1 MLAVE
6 SPAVHL
12 LPERPA
18 WIPPARR
25 SWPWES
31 ILTVAVLAAGIAL
44 RTVHWAAFRGMGF
57 DEALYRNYLRELIR
71 GGLGSY
77 PDIVDGYLAFQKTIP
92 GSILPPTRFLYI
104 LCAYGWH
111 GLFGTEPLA
120 CFYAVSR
127 VFGIGTLLVAGGFA
141 RRLFADRRL
150 ALATVALMAFSPL
163 QIHLA
168 QHALVDGFFEFW
180 ALLTLWALWEVLQ
193 QPGHRGWLATYT
205 AGLALMVTTKEN
217 AFFVFVAIL
226 AILAANR
233 FLRFG
238 TVTRA
243 LLALTFAGPLIG
255 VAILTNVAGGLG
267 TLIEVY
273 RLGVP
278 KNLHLEYAI
287 ATGDGPWYRYL
298 LDLLTISPVVFLL
311 GVGMIWQLRGRR
323 EDRPLW
329 FLVLFVA
336 ASYVLMA
343 NVKYGMNL
351 RYASIWDLP
360 LRALA
365 AAQLGLLVARA
376 DERWRGTMLA
386 VAVAVLGAFDVN
398 QYYRLAVK
406 FPLYE
411 LVPQD
416 LLRALDILK

>member
-1 MLAVE
+1 MLTA
-6 SPAVHL
+6 
-12 LPERPA
+12 PEPSVVITPVRA
-18 WIPPARR
+18 ARR
-25 SWPWES
+25 PLPWTLG
-31 ILTVAVLAAGIAL
+31 LTLLVAAAGITL
-44 RTVHWAAFRGMGF
+44 RVCHWAAFRGMGF
-57 DEALYRNYLRELIR
+57 DEMLYRNYLGQLIR
-71 GGLGSY
+71 VGLGNY
-77 PDIVDGYLAFQKTIP
+77 PDIVDHYLAFQRTIP

-111 GLFGTEPLA
+111 GLFGTAPLP

-127 VFGIGTLLVAGGFA
+127 VFGIGTLLAAGGFA
-141 RRLFADRRL
+141 RRLFPDRRL
-150 ALATVALMAFSPL
+150 ALAVFALMAFSPL
-163 QIHLA
+163 QIHMA

-180 ALLTLWALWEVLQ
+180 ALLTLWALWENLR
-193 QPGHRGWLATYT
+193 QPGHRGWLVVYT
-205 AGLALMVTTKEN
+205 LGLALMVTTKEN

-226 AILAANR
+226 AILAVNR
-233 FLRFG
+233 WGRFG
-238 TVTRA
+238 TVSRP
-243 LLALTFAGPLIG
+243 LLILTVVGPVIG

-311 GVGMIWQLRGRR
+311 GVSMVFRLGVRR

-329 FLVLFVA
+329 FVVVFVV

-351 RYASIWDLP
+351 RYATIWDLP

-365 AAQLGLLVARA
+365 VGQVAVLASRVPA
-376 DERWRGTMLA
+376 RWRWPA
-386 VAVAVLGAFDVN
+386 VAVAVVALCAFDLD
-398 QYYRLAVK
+398 QYDRLAVK
-406 FPLYE
+406 YPLYE
-411 LVPQD
+411 LVPMD
-416 LLRALDILK
+416 LLHALSIIK

>member
-1 MLAVE
+1 MSAVE
-6 SPAVHL
+6 PPTVHVL
-12 LPERPA
+12 SERPA

-25 SWPWES
+25 VRPWTLV
-31 ILTVAVLAAGIAL
+31 LTLVVLAAGIAL
-44 RTVHWAAFRGMGF
+44 RTMHWAAFQGMGF
-57 DEALYRNYLRELIR
+57 DEALYRNYLWELIR

-77 PDIVDGYLAFQKTIP
+77 PDIVDGYLAYQKTIP

-127 VFGIGTLLVAGGFA
+127 LFSIGTLLVAGGFA

-150 ALATVALMAFSPL
+150 ALAMVALMAFSPL

-180 ALLTLWALWEVLQ
+180 ALLTLWALWEALQ
-193 QPGHRGWLATYT
+193 QPGHRPWLATYT
-205 AGLALMVTTKEN
+205 AGLALMVATKEN

-226 AILAANR
+226 AVLAANR
-233 FLRFG
+233 WLRFG
-238 TVTRA
+238 TVSRG
-243 LLALTFAGPLIG
+243 LLALTFTGPVIG

-311 GVGMIWQLRGRR
+311 GVGMILQLRGRR

-329 FLVLFVA
+329 FVAVFVA

-365 AAQLGLLVARA
+365 VGQVALLAAQGG
-376 DERWRGTMLA
+376 ERWRSLA
-386 VAVAVLGAFDVN
+386 MGAVVAGLCAFDLD
-398 QYYRLAVK
+398 QYYRLAVQ

-411 LVPQD
+411 LVPVD
-416 LLRALDILK
+416 LLRALNVIK